1 MKLRLFG
8 VALLGVLALAGCG
21 DDDDDNGPAAEG
33 RVRAIHFSPDAPAV
47 DVLLDGTQVLSG
59 VEYLQASDY
68 LDVPAGDRTFR
79 VEAVGS
85 NTAAIEATVPV
96 ADGVDYTL
104 IAIDNVASIEPL
116 YLTDDN
122 SAPAAGQSRLR
133 VIHGAPGVG
142 AVDVYF
148 APAAAPVFNT
158 PSLVNFAFGAVSTLP
173 NNGGNYIQVPAGNY
187 IVRVVPTGQAPS
199 AFVIEQTVT
208 VPANVVATAIAGLN
222 TNGTTA
228 PGVQV
233 YVDAAF

>member
-8 VALLGVLALAGCG
+8 AALLGVLALAGCG

-33 RVRAIHFSPDAPAV
+33 SVRAIHFSPDAPAV
-47 DVLLDGTQVLSG
+47 DIKVDGDQVLSG
-59 VEYLQASDY
+59 VTYTQASDY
-68 LDVPAGDRTFR
+68 LAVPAGDRTFR

-85 NTAAIEATVPV
+85 DAAAIEATVPV

-122 SAPAAGQSRLR
+122 TAPPSGQARVR

-173 NNGGNYIQVPAGNY
+173 NNGGNYITVPAGNY
-187 IVRVVPTGQAPS
+187 IVRVVPTGQPAS
-199 AFVIEQTVT
+199 AFVIEQSLA
-208 VPANVVATAIAGLN
+208 VPANVVVTAIAGLDI
-222 TNGTTA
+222 GGEA
-228 PGVQV
+228 AGVQV